1 MRAAVVALVPPLA
14 LIAGGIT
21 AMYTPKC
28 GLAAAM
34 IVTYLVMT
42 LLAYYARPYV
52 ARDLRRIAVA
62 AFSMAA
68 LWALESALAPLLRQ
82 YEMADLDLIVSMFS
96 TCDMWKIYLV
106 LFAVVLAPA
115 AEEALFRG
123 VLFQELEKRTGLA
136 MAYVGN
142 ALAFAA
148 AHGIPA
154 LIPLYFAYGLVL
166 THAFRGGGYLFA
178 ALLHGVN
185 NLLALYPILQ

>member
-14 LIAGGIT
+14 LIAGGIA

-34 IVTYLVMT
+34 IIAYLVMT
-42 LLAYYARPYV
+42 PLAYYARPYV
-52 ARDLRRIAVA
+52 ARNLRRIAAA

-68 LWALESALAPLLRQ
+68 LWALQSALAPLLSQ
-82 YEMADLDLIVSMFS
+82 YDVTDLIVSMLS
-96 TCDMWKIYLV
+96 TCDMWKIYLA
-106 LFAVVLAPA
+106 LSAVVLAPA

-123 VLFQELEKRTGLA
+123 VLFQELEKRAGLA
-136 MAYVGN
+136 VAYVGN

-148 AHGIPA
+148 AHGFPT

-166 THAFRGGGYLFA
+166 THAFRGGGYFFA

>member
-1 MRAAVVALVPPLA
+1 MRTAVVALLPPLA
-14 LIAGGIT
+14 LIAGGIA
-21 AMYTPKC
+21 AMYTPEC
-28 GLAAAM
+28 GLAAA
-34 IVTYLVMT
+34 ITVAYLVMT
-42 LLAYYARPYV
+42 PLAYYARPYM

-68 LWALESALAPLLRQ
+68 LWALQYALAPLLRQ
-82 YEMADLDLIVSMFS
+82 YDVTDLIVSMLS
-96 TCDMWKIYLV
+96 TCDMWKIYLM
-106 LFAVVLAPA
+106 LSAVVLAPA

-123 VLFQELEKRTGLA
+123 VLFQELEKRAGLA
-136 MAYVGN
+136 VAYVGN

-148 AHGIPA
+148 AHGFPA

-185 NLLALYPILQ
+185 NFLALYPIL